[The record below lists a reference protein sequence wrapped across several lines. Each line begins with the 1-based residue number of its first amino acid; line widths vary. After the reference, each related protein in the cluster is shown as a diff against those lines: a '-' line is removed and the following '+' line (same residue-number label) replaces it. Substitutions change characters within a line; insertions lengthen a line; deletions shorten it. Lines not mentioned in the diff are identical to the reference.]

1 MPDYGHDLLFSANIV
16 PYAQHPGTVVAL
28 AQLAERAGLDLV
40 TFQDHPYQPAL
51 LDTWTLLGYVA
62 AATET
67 IRLAGNVHPLPLRPP
82 AMLAQAAASLDILS
96 GGRFELGLG
105 TGGYWDAI
113 AAMGAPRLTPGDAV
127 AALEEGIQII
137 RAAWDT
143 DAPGGVHFHG
153 VHHRV
158 EGTPRGPRPAHDIGI
173 WLGAYKPRM
182 LRLTGRLADG
192 WLPSL
197 PHLRTTAKIAE
208 GNAIIDEAAAEAGR
222 APGGIRRLLNLGEDL
237 PPAQLAELALEHG
250 ISVFTLM
257 TGDPGQI
264 QRFAAETAPA
274 VRELVAAARRTA
286 PAETLGEAAR
296 ETEAGAAQPGAPQG
310 TPPAAEP
317 LLGFTPTPDDGVRLS
332 DVRVWDESTRPT
344 ALRPD
349 PARRYTPR
357 EQANGRHLIDV
368 HDHLRAELTQLRDL
382 IDQVAAGTLDA
393 DAARSHINAMTMR
406 QNNWTLGAYCESYCR
421 LVTMHH
427 TGEDAVVFPHLRRAE
442 PALAP
447 VLDRL
452 KEEHQAIHKILERID
467 RALVAFV
474 GDPAGRLGD
483 LRAAVDLLTDSL
495 LSHLSYEER
504 ELVEPLARH
513 GL

>member
-1 MPDYGHDLLFSANIV
+1 MPDYGHELLFSVSFV
-16 PYAQHPGTVVAL
+16 PSAHQADTVVAL
-28 AQLAERAGLDLV
+28 TQLAERAGLDLV
-40 TFQDHPYQPAL
+40 TFSDHPYQPTF

-62 AATET
+62 AATES

-96 GGRFELGLG
+96 RGRFELALG

-113 AAMGAPRLTPGDAV
+113 ASMGAPRLTPGQAV
-127 AALEEGIQII
+127 DALEEAIPII

-143 DAPGGVHFHG
+143 DAPGAIAHHG
-153 VHHRV
+153 EHYQV
-158 EGTPRGPRPAHDIGI
+158 TAPRGPRPAHDIGI

-182 LRLTGRLADG
+182 LRVTGRLADG

-197 PHLRTTAKIAE
+197 PRLQSIGELGE
-208 GNAIIDEAAAEAGR
+208 GNTLIDEAAAEAGR
-222 APGGIRRLLNLGEDL
+222 SPRDIRRLLNLGEEL
-237 PPAQLAELALEHG
+237 PAAQLAEIALTYGVSAFILA
-250 ISVFTLM
+250 VN
-257 TGDPGQI
+257 DPDRL
-264 QRFAAETAPA
+264 QRFAQETAPA
-274 VRELVAAARRTA
+274 VRELVAAERTR
-286 PAETLGEAAR
+286 T
-296 ETEAGAAQPGAPQG
+296 
-310 TPPAAEP
+310 TPPQLPSTATARNASDLAA
-317 LLGFTPTPDDGVRLS
+317 TPTPDDGVRLT
-332 DVRVWDESTRPT
+332 DVRVWDETTRPT
-344 ALRPD
+344 GPAPD
-349 PARRYTPR
+349 PTRRYTPA

-368 HDHLRAELTQLRDL
+368 HDHLRGELAQLRDL
-382 IDQVAAGTLDA
+382 IDQVASGAIDAGT
-393 DAARSHINAMTMR
+393 ARSHINTMTMR

-427 TGEDAVVFPHLRRAE
+427 TAEDAMVFPHLRRSE

-452 KEEHQAIHKILERID
+452 QEEHHAIHKIIERVD
-467 RALVAFV
+467 RALVSFV
-474 GDPAGRLGD
+474 GDPDGLGH
-483 LRAAVDLLTDSL
+483 LRETVDLLTDSL